1 MENTSSSASAS
12 GSRDSDHRKMFL
24 FWACFFALV
33 TTSFGFVIRVML
45 MDTWATEFGLSQTQ
59 KGEIFG
65 VGLWPYAISIV
76 FFSLIVDRIGYGRA
90 IVFAVAC
97 HVISV
102 IVTISAKDYWG
113 LYVGNLIV
121 ALGNGTVE
129 TVINP
134 VIATLFPRD
143 KTKWLNILHAGW
155 PGGLVLGGILTIAVG
170 ETGLIGSFF
179 ADAIS
184 WKWKVGLILLP
195 TAVYGAMMLRCH
207 FPVNERVAAGV
218 PHRDMLR
225 EVGMFGGLIL
235 VGLMFSEI
243 GRVFVWEQ
251 YFINDLI
258 IFVSLAFGVYVLSF
272 GRAIYVFLVLITIPL
287 AITELGTDSWISDL
301 MAPEMESFGLEPG
314 WVLVYTSFIMLV
326 LRFFAGPIVHKL
338 SPIGLLVVSSAL
350 AMGGLLFLSQAT
362 GAVILI
368 AATLYG
374 VGKTF
379 LWPTTMGVVAE
390 RFPRGGALAINSVS
404 AVGMMSV
411 GVLGSALL
419 GTVQDRQIDVDL
431 RTESPAL
438 HQRVV
443 GQQKLSVF
451 GSYQPL
457 DVSKVERLDGDDRR
471 VVQVIQDQAK
481 KGALRT
487 VALFPLVMLLCY
499 LGLMIYFKRKGGY
512 EAVDLS
518 RKNEGGSDV
527 P

>member
-1 MENTSSSASAS
+1 MP
-12 GSRDSDHRKMFL
+12 KM
-24 FWACFFALV
+24 
-33 TTSFGFVIRVML
+33 
-45 MDTWATEFGLSQTQ
+45 
-59 KGEIFG
+59 
-65 VGLWPYAISIV
+65 
-76 FFSLIVDRIGYGRA
+76 
-90 IVFAVAC
+90 
-97 HVISV
+97 
-102 IVTISAKDYWG
+102 
-113 LYVGNLIV
+113 
-121 ALGNGTVE
+121 
-129 TVINP
+129 
-134 VIATLFPRD
+134 
-143 KTKWLNILHAGW
+143 
-155 PGGLVLGGILTIAVG
+155 
-170 ETGLIGSFF
+170 IGSLF

-195 TAVYGAMMLRCH
+195 TAVYGVMMLGCR

-218 PHRDMLR
+218 PYRDMLR

-243 GRVFVWEQ
+243 GRVFEWEQ

-258 IFVSLAFGVYVLSF
+258 IFASLAFGVYVLSF
-272 GRAIYVFLVLITIPL
+272 GRAIYVFLVLITVPL

-301 MAPEMESFGLEPG
+301 MNPEMLSFGLAPG

-326 LRFFAGPIVHKL
+326 LRFFAGPIVHRL
-338 SPIGLLVVSSAL
+338 SPIGLLVVSSLL
-350 AMGGLLFLSQAT
+350 AMAGLLFLSQAT
-362 GAVILI
+362 GAMILI

-451 GSYQPL
+451 GRYQPL
-457 DVSKVERLDGDDRR
+457 DVSRVERLDGDDRM

-487 VALFPLVMLLCY
+487 VALFPLVMLVYY
-499 LGLMIYFKRKGGY
+499 LSLWIYFKRKGGY

-518 RKNEGGSDV
+518 RDH